1 MKKVILYAVALFT
14 LLGCSYGNVRIT
26 KSERYTFQP
35 RPRFRINYNVTNDR
49 GENITQEILTNNPE
63 EWLLFTEICDKV
75 KFVLEDEDKGYICVN
90 DPYEEVSFVVD
101 ISFSAFYQKRVTE
114 EMLWNLPTATLLPG
128 CDKGETRVHYLSIT
142 MLAPLPGLNGLA
154 ELWRGE
160 TILED
165 QNENISIPS
174 LPMIEDI
181 LDNFPKA
188 LR

>member
-1 MKKVILYAVALFT
+1 MKKIAL
-14 LLGCSYGNVRIT
+14 LLVSLIVLSGCAAGNVRIT

-35 RPRFRINYNVTNDR
+35 RPRFRINYNIINDK
-49 GENITQEILTNNPE
+49 GENITQEIINNNSE
-63 EWLLFTEICDKV
+63 EWLIFTEICDKV
-75 KFVLEDEDKGYICVN
+75 KYVMESDKKGYIAVN

-101 ISFSAFYQKRVTE
+101 IGFSAFYQKRVTE
-114 EMLWNLPTATLLPG
+114 DMLWNLPTATLLPG

-142 MLAPLPGLNGLA
+142 MLAPLPGLEGLA

-165 QNENISIPS
+165 ENEDITVPS
-174 LPMIEDI
+174 MTMIEEI
-181 LDNFPKA
+181 LQKFPKA